1 MTVELAVI
9 ISIISLGFGIYSGVA
24 NLKRNSRNDTKMD
37 QSQLTTVIVKLENIG
52 NDISEMKSDLRDAK
66 EDLKNHSERLVK
78 IEQQVKVLNN
88 TIFGR
93 KENKNEKD

>member
-78 IEQQVKVLNN
+78 IEQKVKVLNN
-88 TIFGR
+88 AIFGR

>member
-9 ISIISLGFGIYSGVA
+9 ISVISLGFGIYSGVA

-52 NDISEMKSDLRDAK
+52 NDISEMKSDLRDVK

-78 IEQQVKVLNN
+78 MEQQIKVLNN

>member
-88 TIFGR
+88 AIFGR
-93 KENKNEKD
+93 KDNKNEKD

>member
-9 ISIISLGFGIYSGVA
+9 ISVISLGFGIYSGVA

-52 NDISEMKSDLRDAK
+52 NDISEMKSDLRDVK

-78 IEQQVKVLNN
+78 MEQQIKVLNN
-88 TIFGR
+88 AIFGR
-93 KENKNEKD
+93 KENKNKKD